1 MQKEQLSTSIENKTK
16 IDTNTNNNNE
26 QVYQALDKNTNS
38 NLDKA
43 EPPFFDATITEND
56 NNPKLPTDN
65 DTQQQIAEAKKR
77 AEHEAT
83 MLVTLAN
90 EITSSKKRTFRRIVT
105 LSVGSVVLLLILAII
120 FFIYLRWYAVG
131 AGVAIIAFVVAQV
144 WLHFFRKW
152 NYGVRNE
159 ADFDENDSYNSSDS
173 QDNSAQNL
181 DELEKTKNNTSSISQ
196 RNKSTVIT
204 KENDDKVSVD
214 NEHENN

>member
-1 MQKEQLSTSIENKTK
+1 MQKEQLSTPIENKTK
-16 IDTNTNNNNE
+16 IDTNTNNSNE
-26 QVYQALDKNTNS
+26 QVYQALGKNENS

-120 FFIYLRWYAVG
+120 FFIYLHWYAVG

>member
-1 MQKEQLSTSIENKTK
+1 MQKEQLSTPIENKTK
-16 IDTNTNNNNE
+16 IDTNTNNSNE
-26 QVYQALDKNTNS
+26 QAYQALDKNTNS

-56 NNPKLPTDN
+56 NNPQLPTDN

-120 FFIYLRWYAVG
+120 FFIYLHWYAVG

-159 ADFDENDSYNSSDS
+159 ADFDENNSYNSSDS
-173 QDNSAQNL
+173 QDNSAQNI
-181 DELEKTKNNTSSISQ
+181 DELEKTKNNISSISQ
-196 RNKSTVIT
+196 QNKSSVIT
-204 KENDDKVSVD
+204 KENDDKVLVD
-214 NEHENN
+214 NEHETN

>member
-1 MQKEQLSTSIENKTK
+1 
-16 IDTNTNNNNE
+16 
-26 QVYQALDKNTNS
+26 
-38 NLDKA
+38 
-43 EPPFFDATITEND
+43 
-56 NNPKLPTDN
+56 
-65 DTQQQIAEAKKR
+65 
-77 AEHEAT
+77 

-120 FFIYLRWYAVG
+120 FFIYLHWYAVG